1 MRDELLKHIR
11 NINKKSS
18 VQGRILEQ
26 FVSQGTFT
34 IPETSKAVGVSL
46 PTATSAINEL
56 IKAGL
61 VREVGKKDISSGRI
75 PMAYDL
81 VPNAGYFVDK
91 IGNAL
96 YLFCGGFQMC

>member
-34 IPETSKAVGVSL
+34 IPEMSKAVGVSL

-61 VREVGKKDISSGRI
+61 VREVGKKTSLPVAFLWLMILFLTQAI
-75 PMAYDL
+75 LL
-81 VPNAGYFVDK
+81 V
-91 IGNAL
+91 
-96 YLFCGGFQMC
+96 